1 MKYENNLI
9 VLLLENVFVVDA
21 CETRTKHLK
30 KNQKEAEIDIGADL
44 ELGGRR
50 GWVGRRVVDL
60 LDDASDGE
68 QDEREPLMPREPFV
82 EEHLEYDTGDDDSEL
97 QEQEV
102 RGWVVWAQVDER

>member
-21 CETRTKHLK
+21 CETRTEHLK
-30 KNQKEAEIDIGADL
+30 KNQKEAEINIGADL

-50 GWVGRRVVDL
+50 GLVSRVVRRVINL

-68 QDEREPLMPREPFV
+68 QYEREPLMPRETFV

-102 RGWVVWAQVDER
+102 RGWVV

>member
-1 MKYENNLI
+1 MKFENNLI

-21 CETRTKHLK
+21 CETRTEHLK

-44 ELGGRR
+44 ELGRRR
-50 GWVGRRVVDL
+50 GLGRVGRRVINL
-60 LDDASDGE
+60 FDDASDSE
-68 QDEREPLMPREPFV
+68 QDEREPLMPCEPFV

-102 RGWVVWAQVDER
+102 RGWVV